1 VTFRDSRAVLQVFG
15 TRGAFFRL
23 KVSALAQESKGR
35 AKKGCALGQH
45 YGFISVVRTGGEVIL
60 LPEPADCGTL
70 ARVNALDRRRMQ
82 VLYSGQVQGVG
93 FRYTVK
99 SVATGFDVTGLVRN
113 LPGGGVELIAEG
125 TKDELEAFRQAIRE
139 SGLDHFIRQEDMS
152 WQEARSEFRGF
163 EIVR

>member
-1 VTFRDSRAVLQVFG
+1 M
-15 TRGAFFRL
+15 
-23 KVSALAQESKGR
+23 
-35 AKKGCALGQH
+35 
-45 YGFISVVRTGGEVIL
+45 IL

-99 SVATGFDVTGLVRN
+99 SVATGFDLTGSVRN

-125 TKDELEAFRQAIRE
+125 AKDELEAFRQAIRE

-152 WQEARSEFRGF
+152 WQEARSEVHGF